1 MVNDRLRSLSQ
12 FKREPTRDAV
22 TNYTP
27 QNFYYFAN
35 TRSHHAGRSR
45 SEPTAADAAT
55 KLAPGAGLIVALLLS
70 LGLWAAIWQAVSSLI
85 AAWFY

>member
-12 FKREPTRDAV
+12 FKREPTGDAV

-27 QNFYYFAN
+27 QNFHYFAN
-35 TRSHHAGRSR
+35 TEAITPGDRDPSPRR
-45 SEPTAADAAT
+45 QMAT

-70 LGLWAAIWQAVSSLI
+70 LGLWGAIWLTVSRLASL
-85 AAWFY
+85 WN

>member
-12 FKREPTRDAV
+12 FKRKPTGDAV

-27 QNFYYFAN
+27 QNFHYFAN

-70 LGLWAAIWQAVSSLI
+70 LGLWGPIWLTVSRLASL
-85 AAWFY
+85 WN

>member
-1 MVNDRLRSLSQ
+1 M
-12 FKREPTRDAV
+12 

-27 QNFYYFAN
+27 PDFHYFAN
-35 TRSHHAGRSR
+35 TWSLHAGRSR

-70 LGLWAAIWQAVSSLI
+70 LGLWGAIWLTVSRLGSL
-85 AAWFY
+85 WN